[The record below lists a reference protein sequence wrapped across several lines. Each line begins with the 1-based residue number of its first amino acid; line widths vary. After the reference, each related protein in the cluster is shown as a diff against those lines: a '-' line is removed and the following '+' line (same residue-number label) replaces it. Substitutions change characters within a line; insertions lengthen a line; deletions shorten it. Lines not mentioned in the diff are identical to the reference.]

1 MKVAVDLQTIEPDL
15 AGPRLCACGNLRG
28 AARAITQFYDEA
40 LQPVGLRA
48 TQYSLLTAVVL
59 LGRPTLTTMAEVLVM
74 DRTTLTRNLQLLE
87 QQGFIEVVA
96 GDDRRTREVSLTDKG
111 RNAVLQGFP
120 LWQRAQ
126 AQVVQGLGEER
137 FESLL
142 RDLSAVVSIVQPE

>member
-1 MKVAVDLQTIEPDL
+1 
-15 AGPRLCACGNLRG
+15 
-28 AARAITQFYDEA
+28 
-40 LQPVGLRA
+40 
-48 TQYSLLTAVVL
+48 
-59 LGRPTLTTMAEVLVM
+59 M

>member
-1 MKVAVDLQTIEPDL
+1 MDLQVIEPDL
-15 AGPRLCACGNLRG
+15 ARLRFCACGNLRG

-48 TQYSLLTAVVL
+48 TQYSLLTAIVL

-87 QQGFIEVVA
+87 KQGFIEVVP

-111 RNAVLQGFP
+111 RDAVLRGFP
-120 LWQRAQ
+120 LWQQAQ
-126 AQVVQGLGEER
+126 AQVVRELGEER
-137 FESLL
+137 FGSLL
-142 RDLSAVVSIVQPE
+142 RDLSAVVSIVQPEQSD